1 MKPFSR
7 AIIAAL
13 CALVALGTGYLAG
26 SAHEPQPAAV
36 AAAAIPTPAEG
47 STRILY
53 SLDAKQNDQQLI
65 ALIDATQGRAYFAI
79 YTFTL
84 PGVADALVRAK
95 ARGVDVRGL
104 LDRETSGTKA
114 EKPIVAR
121 LLASGIPLELQTHKA
136 GIMHIKALVTD
147 SAYAIGSYNW
157 TGAATNDNDEILEI
171 GTDPEMVAA
180 YASLL
185 ERLFTKYESGALPS

>member
-1 MKPFSR
+1 
-7 AIIAAL
+7 
-13 CALVALGTGYLAG
+13 VGYLAG
-26 SAHEPQPAAV
+26 STREAQPAAV
-36 AAAAIPTPAEG
+36 AAAPVLAPAEG
-47 STRILY
+47 TIRVLY
-53 SLDAKQNDQQLI
+53 SLDTKQNDQELV
-65 ALIDATQGRAYFAI
+65 ALIDATQSRAYFAI

-84 PGVADALVRAK
+84 PDVANALVRAK

-104 LDRETSGTKA
+104 LDRETSSTKA
-114 EKPIVAR
+114 EKPLVAKLR
-121 LLASGIPLELQTHKA
+121 AAGIPLELQTHKA

-171 GTDPEMVAA
+171 GTDPQMVST

-185 ERLFTKYESGALPS
+185 ERLFTKYASGALPS